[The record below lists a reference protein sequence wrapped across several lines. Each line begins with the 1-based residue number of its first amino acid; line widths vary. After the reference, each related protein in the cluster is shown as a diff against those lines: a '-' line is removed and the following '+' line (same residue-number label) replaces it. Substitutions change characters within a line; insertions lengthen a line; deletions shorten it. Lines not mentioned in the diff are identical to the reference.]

1 MSEIRPLILI
11 SNDDGIS
18 APGIRTLIR
27 LMKKLGDVFVV
38 APDSPQ
44 SGMSHAVTL
53 ESTLYSERRYIEGG
67 ETIEYACSGT
77 PVDCVKLAI
86 NKLLPR
92 KPDLCVSGINHGANS
107 SINVLYSGTMAA
119 ALEGAIAGVP
129 SIGFS
134 LLDHAIDADFSQSE
148 EYVLRIARQA
158 IDKGLPKGTCLNV
171 NIPKLHQQAL
181 KGMKVCRQSDGH
193 WEEDFD
199 ERVNPMGKTY
209 YWLSG
214 KFFNHDH
221 GKDTDIWALENGY
234 ISIVPVLYDVT
245 HHKVIDQIKA
255 WNHE

>member
-1 MSEIRPLILI
+1 MSKDRPLILI
-11 SNDDGIS
+11 SNDDGIL
-18 APGIRTLIR
+18 APGIRNLIR

-38 APDSPQ
+38 APDKPQ

-53 ESTLYSERRYIEGG
+53 DSMLYSERRCIDGRQ
-67 ETIEYACSGT
+67 TIEYSCSGT
-77 PVDCVKLAI
+77 PVDCVKIAM

-107 SINVLYSGTMAA
+107 SVNVLYSGTMAA

-134 LLDHAIDADFSQSE
+134 LLDHSIDADFSQSE
-148 EYVLRIARQA
+148 EYVLHIALQVLEQ
-158 IDKGLPKGTCLNV
+158 GLPKGTCLNV
-171 NIPKLHQQAL
+171 NIPNLDSKLL
-181 KGMKVCRQSDGH
+181 RGIKVCRQSDGH

-199 ERVNPMGKTY
+199 ERVNPMGKKY

-214 KFFNHDH
+214 KFFSNDK

-234 ISIVPVLYDVT
+234 ISIVPILYDVT
-245 HHKVIDQIKA
+245 HYKAIDLLKE
-255 WNHE
+255 WNND